1 MKRKYQRIFLFL
13 ILMVWGLLSVFSFGF
28 AAVQEEIAW
37 ETVSQEASDY
47 LKMAVNKMEE
57 AINTYQGANYPS
69 RELWAEAIDYGER
82 AIQADPDFIEA
93 HYYLAQIFQYTNWYY
108 REAEEWGKY
117 IELIQDKEIIF
128 PQVEQNLAFAYYR
141 LGYAAYQ
148 REDYDECILYLQKA
162 VEINPG
168 MAEAYYWLGRVFYEK
183 DRLADSLFSWQKVL
197 EINPEYPRAQYFFDK
212 VDNSIKYG
220 KEAYSHYEAGF
231 ILYEQKLFE
240 EAIYEYH
247 QAVRLNP
254 NFSLAYYWL
263 GRVYYEWGNYQEA
276 ASNWKE
282 VLRLEPENK
291 KANYWLKQAEKT
303 VKVVVSE

>member
-13 ILMVWGLLSVFSFGF
+13 ALIICGLLLEFNFCFVTG
-28 AAVQEEIAW
+28 QEETAW

-57 AINTYQGANYPS
+57 AIKTYQGANYPS
-69 RELWAEAIDYGER
+69 KELWGEAIDYGEK

-93 HYYLAQIFQYTNWYY
+93 HYYLAQIYQYTNWYY
-108 REAEEWGKY
+108 REAKEWGKY
-117 IELIQDKEIIF
+117 IELNQEKKIIY
-128 PQVEQNLAFAYYR
+128 PQVEQKLAFAYYR

-148 REDYDECILYLQKA
+148 REDYDECILYLQNS

-183 DRLADSLFSWQKVL
+183 DRLVDSLSSWQKVL

-212 VDNSIKYG
+212 VENSIKYG
-220 KEAYSHYEAGF
+220 KEAYSYYEAGYNF
-231 ILYEQKLFE
+231 YEQKLFE
-240 EAIYEYH
+240 QAIYEYR
-247 QAVRLNP
+247 QAVRFNP

-263 GRVYYEWGNYQEA
+263 GRVYYERGNYQEA

-291 KANYWLKQAEKT
+291 KANYWLKQAEKQL
-303 VKVVVSE
+303 K

>member
-1 MKRKYQRIFLFL
+1 MKRKDQRIFLFL
-13 ILMVWGLLSVFSFGF
+13 ALIICGLLLEFNFCFVTG
-28 AAVQEEIAW
+28 QEKTAW

-57 AINTYQGANYPS
+57 AIKTYGGANYPS
-69 RELWAEAIDYGER
+69 KELWAEAIDYGER

-93 HYYLAQIFQYTNWYY
+93 HYYLAQIYQYTNWYY
-108 REAEEWGKY
+108 REAIEWGKY
-117 IELIQDKEIIF
+117 IELIQEKKIIY
-128 PQVEQNLAFAYYR
+128 PQVEQKLAFAYYR

-148 REDYDECILYLQKA
+148 REDYDECILYLQNA

-183 DRLADSLFSWQKVL
+183 DRLVDSLSSWQKVL

-212 VDNSIKYG
+212 VENSIKYG
-220 KEAYSHYEAGF
+220 KEAYSHYEAGYN
-231 ILYEQKLFE
+231 LYEQKLFE
-240 EAIYEYH
+240 QAIYEYR
-247 QAVRLNP
+247 QAVRSNP
-254 NFSLAYYWL
+254 NFSSAYYWL
-263 GRVYYEWGNYQEA
+263 GRVYYERGNYQEA

-291 KANYWLKQAEKT
+291 KANYWLKQAEKQL
-303 VKVVVSE
+303 K

>member
-13 ILMVWGLLSVFSFGF
+13 ALIICGLLLEFNFCF
-28 AAVQEEIAW
+28 ATGQEETAW

-57 AINTYQGANYPS
+57 AIKTYQGANYPS
-69 RELWAEAIDYGER
+69 KEIWAEAIDYGEK

-93 HYYLAQIFQYTNWYY
+93 HYYLAQIYQYTNWYY
-108 REAEEWGKY
+108 REAKEWGKY
-117 IELIQDKEIIF
+117 IELNQEKKIIY
-128 PQVEQNLAFAYYR
+128 PQVEQKLAFAYYR

-148 REDYDECILYLQKA
+148 RENYDECILYLQNA

-183 DRLADSLFSWQKVL
+183 DRLVDSLSSWQKVL

-212 VDNSIKYG
+212 VENSIKYG
-220 KEAYSHYEAGF
+220 KEAYSYYEAGYNF
-231 ILYEQKLFE
+231 YEQKLFE
-240 EAIYEYH
+240 QAIYEYR
-247 QAVRLNP
+247 QAVRYNP
-254 NFSLAYYWL
+254 NFSSAYYWL
-263 GRVYYEWGNYQEA
+263 GRVYYERGNYQEA

-291 KANYWLKQAEKT
+291 KANYWLKQDEKQL
-303 VKVVVSE
+303 K